1 MSKWGRQFGFE
12 LAMLFRNP
20 WLPALPVFFAL
31 LNGWT
36 LSRVSPDQNLFQEA
50 YNMHALIQ
58 IMTLGLVMFLGILSV
73 RRDIRRP
80 SYEWSAVLPV
90 SYGTKVSAKYLAGVL
105 YCSLFTLAAA
115 GLYAWFSGRQGV
127 LPEITREYTTFFA
140 MTYEVSYL
148 VTFALAMLLAIAIPN
163 RVVYLI
169 GFCAWMFGTFFTDIF
184 LIDKA
189 GLDLLRTFHLNRLFI
204 TEGAPIDAWGIDVL
218 GNELFYS
225 RTFVLSFTLLLLA
238 VGVTVLDRIR
248 PTKHKLAVWT
258 AGGLALLLAAGAFV
272 PYGLIWKERYDGYR
286 AKLADPGLEMMEE
299 DAPEGKQT
307 DMFAIEG
314 YDITLKKRKGDFLD
328 LQAVLDIPAGELS
341 GRSEIHLTLNRS
353 FQVKEAKINGES
365 APFTHNGERLAIQLP
380 EAGDAALKVEVAYG
394 GTLFDYAPGF
404 QGQGSVYA
412 FAKGKSLF
420 LPGYIAWYPLPGYQS
435 VYVKTRHGKKSPG
448 IELGS
453 VFQMLVQGNT
463 SLKLKA
469 EGFAYPLYT
478 SIPETKRQ
486 EGAQLFE
493 GQIRDGLSLFGGSFT
508 ELTEPGFPGKV
519 VTSPYDQRF
528 GNLVLQRWQ
537 DMYGYFTGW
546 VDHFKPRL
554 TQLLYLPSYSYISYS
569 VENQAYIMPNAL
581 DTEYLAKMV
590 MNEMLLGS
598 RRDEDP
604 NRNVQEDIR
613 LQLRALMWYVYLREE
628 EGFSAETLAQGE
640 EGAYLIYELYS
651 NEKENDPDRLGLRM
665 MNQVAEAL
673 DQGKYKQVK
682 EILNVFYAKG
692 LEVRNSND
700 EAAGEEGK
708 IPYTEWERIW
718 KRVMGQ

>member
-1 MSKWGRQFGFE
+1 MSKWWRQFVFE

-20 WLPALPVFFAL
+20 WLLALPVFFAL
-31 LNGWT
+31 FNG
-36 LSRVSPDQNLFQEA
+36 LALGRVSPEQNLFQEA

-58 IMTLGLVMFLGILSV
+58 TMTLGLVVFLGILSV

-80 SYEWSAVLPV
+80 SYEWSSALPV

-105 YCSLFTLAAA
+105 YCSLFTLVAA
-115 GLYAWFSGRQGV
+115 GLYAWFSGSQGV
-127 LPEITREYTTFFA
+127 LPEITREYTVFFA

-169 GFCAWMFGTFFTDIF
+169 GFCAWMFGTFFMDIF

-189 GLDLLRTFHLNRLFI
+189 GLNLLRTFHLNRLL
-204 TEGAPIDAWGIDVL
+204 TMEGAPHDAWGFDVL

-225 RTFVLSFTLLLLA
+225 RMFVFSFTLLLLA

-258 AGGLALLLAAGAFV
+258 AGGLALLLAVGAFV

-286 AKLADPGLEMMEE
+286 AKLADPGLEMMGE
-299 DAPEGKQT
+299 DSPEGKKT
-307 DMFAIEG
+307 DMFVIED

-328 LQAVLDIPAGELS
+328 LRAVLNIPAGELS
-341 GRSEIHLTLNRS
+341 GRNEIHLTLNRS
-353 FQVKEAKINGES
+353 FQVKEAKINGDPAS
-365 APFTHNGERLAIQLP
+365 FTHNGERLAIQLP
-380 EAGDAALKVEVAYG
+380 KAGDVALKVEVAYG

-412 FAKGKSLF
+412 FSKGMSLF

-435 VYVKTRHGKKSPG
+435 IYVKTQHDSG

-453 VFQMLVQGNT
+453 RLLVQGNT

-486 EGAQLFE
+486 EGTQIFE
-493 GQIRDGLSLFGGSFT
+493 GQIRDGLSLFGGTFT
-508 ELTEPGFPGKV
+508 ELTKPGFPGKV
-519 VTSPYDQRF
+519 MTSPYDQRF

-537 DMYGYFTGW
+537 DMYGYFAGW
-546 VDHFKPRL
+546 VDHFNPRL
-554 TQLLYLPSYSYISYS
+554 TQLLYLPNYSYITYS
-569 VENQAYIMPNAL
+569 VENQAYIMSNNSYP
-581 DTEYLAKMV
+581 EYLAKIV

-604 NRNVQEDIR
+604 NLQVEEDIR
-613 LQLRALMWYVYLREE
+613 LQLRALMWYVYFYEE
-628 EGFSAETLAQGE
+628 EGYSTQDLTLGQADSN
-640 EGAYLIYELYS
+640 LLYELYS
-651 NEKENDPDRLGLRM
+651 NEKERDPNRLNLRM
-665 MNQVAEAL
+665 MNQVGKAL
-673 DQGKYKQVK
+673 DEGKLEQVK
-682 EILNVFYAKG
+682 RVLNIFYDRG
-692 LEVRNSND
+692 LEIRNSD
-700 EAAGEEGK
+700 GKDSSEDRK
-708 IPYTEWERIW
+708 IPYSEWEQVW